1 MSNFT
6 PAFRCALGAALVAC
20 SAAAS
25 AAPWTTTGSA
35 GVVDEADVDLVD
47 FSAGEA
53 RMVAGAPVGSVLNL
67 RYNIVSLESFQGFNQ
82 VAWLTRFRD
91 SGNGA
96 RVRLF
101 LRQYNT
107 TGTTSTLATFDS
119 NAFGSS
125 AAYQTQILC
134 TAVDWD
140 FEHGPFYIE
149 AELTKLDEG
158 GQPALGLVKLTNAN
172 CTP

>member
-1 MSNFT
+1 
-6 PAFRCALGAALVAC
+6 
-20 SAAAS
+20 
-25 AAPWTTTGSA
+25 
-35 GVVDEADVDLVD
+35 
-47 FSAGEA
+47 
-53 RMVAGAPVGSVLNL
+53 
-67 RYNIVSLESFQGFNQ
+67 

-119 NAFGSS
+119 NTFGAS

-134 TAVDWD
+134 TAADWD
-140 FEHGPFYIE
+140 FRARAVLHRGR
-149 AELTKLDEG
+149 ADEVGRRRPARAG
-158 GQPALGLVKLTNAN
+158 G
-172 CTP
+172 